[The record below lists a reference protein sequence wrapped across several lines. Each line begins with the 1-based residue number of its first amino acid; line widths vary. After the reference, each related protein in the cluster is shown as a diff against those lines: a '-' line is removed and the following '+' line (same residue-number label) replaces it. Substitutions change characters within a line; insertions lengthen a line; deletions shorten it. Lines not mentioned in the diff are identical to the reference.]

1 MPSNPSSADAQRA
14 RRLYYGWIIVA
25 VISMIGMVQAGQFNT
40 TVGVFVKPVTEEFD
54 WSRSTFI
61 GAISI
66 GTLTGGALAPLSG
79 VLLDRLGGRWVISLG
94 LLLLGGSLIL
104 LSFVNGAWQFY
115 VAMIV
120 GRAGLQGATNLS
132 LGVVVSK
139 WFVRKRGRAMAL
151 AEVGQRA
158 GSGLV
163 PVFAQAIVS
172 TAGWRT
178 AAWST
183 GALVWVLG
191 LLPALFFLRRQP
203 EDLGLRPDGDE
214 EPGPIAAL
222 TPAAAARGYEPP
234 GVTLREALRSPV
246 FWLITLAIAAMFAAI
261 SGISLNLL
269 PYLSDQGLSDGAA
282 VSVLAVYAAVSGF
295 SAVGAGLLSERVAVT
310 RLLQTTYVVL
320 AASTLF
326 LTLVDTTVLGIVFG
340 VAAGIA
346 FGTIS
351 TAFQLVLPAFFGRTH
366 LGAIRGFSQT
376 LNMGAVATGPFL
388 MAFVFDAT
396 GSYDPILFAFAG
408 LLAAG
413 FVMLALVPKPRRA
426 APMR

>member
-1 MPSNPSSADAQRA
+1 MPSDPSSADAQRA
-14 RRLYYGWIIVA
+14 RRLYYGWVIVA
-25 VISMIGMVQAGQFNT
+25 VISMIGLVQAGQFNT
-40 TVGVFVKPVTEEFD
+40 TVGVFVKPVTEEFGWD
-54 WSRSTFI
+54 RSTFI

-104 LSFVNGAWQFY
+104 FSFVNGAWQFY
-115 VAMIV
+115 LAMIV

-139 WFVRKRGRAMAL
+139 WFVRKRGRAMAV

-163 PVFAQAIVS
+163 PVFAQVMVS
-172 TAGWRT
+172 AADWRT
-178 AAWST
+178 AAWAT
-183 GALVWVLG
+183 GALTWVLG
-191 LLPALFFLRRQP
+191 LLPALLFLRRQP
-203 EDLGLRPDGDE
+203 EDLGLKPDGDD
-214 EPGPIAAL
+214 AA
-222 TPAAAARGYEPP
+222 PSAGAPMAPRQGYEPP
-234 GVTLREALRSPV
+234 SVTLHAALRSTT
-246 FWLITLAIAAMFAAI
+246 FWLIALAIAAMFTVI

-269 PYLSDQGLSDGAA
+269 PYLSDEGLSDGAA
-282 VSVLAVYAAVSGF
+282 VSVLAVYATVSGF

-310 RLLQTTYVVL
+310 RLLQTSYVVL

-326 LTLVDTTVLGIVFG
+326 LTLVDTTALGMVYG
-340 VAAGIA
+340 VVAGVA

-351 TAFQLVLPAFFGRTH
+351 TAFQLVLPTFFGRAH

-376 LNMGAVATGPFL
+376 LNMGAVAGGPFL
-388 MAFVFDAT
+388 MAFVFDTT
-396 GSYDPILFAFAG
+396 GSYVPILFAFAG
-408 LLAAG
+408 LLAAA
-413 FVMLALVPKPRRA
+413 FVMLAVVPKSRRA
-426 APMR
+426 APVR

>member
-1 MPSNPSSADAQRA
+1 MPSNPSSADAHRA

-172 TAGWRT
+172 TAG
-178 AAWST
+178 
-183 GALVWVLG
+183 
-191 LLPALFFLRRQP
+191 
-203 EDLGLRPDGDE
+203 
-214 EPGPIAAL
+214 
-222 TPAAAARGYEPP
+222 
-234 GVTLREALRSPV
+234 
-246 FWLITLAIAAMFAAI
+246 
-261 SGISLNLL
+261 
-269 PYLSDQGLSDGAA
+269 
-282 VSVLAVYAAVSGF
+282 
-295 SAVGAGLLSERVAVT
+295 
-310 RLLQTTYVVL
+310 
-320 AASTLF
+320 
-326 LTLVDTTVLGIVFG
+326 
-340 VAAGIA
+340 
-346 FGTIS
+346 
-351 TAFQLVLPAFFGRTH
+351 
-366 LGAIRGFSQT
+366 
-376 LNMGAVATGPFL
+376 
-388 MAFVFDAT
+388 
-396 GSYDPILFAFAG
+396 
-408 LLAAG
+408 
-413 FVMLALVPKPRRA
+413 
-426 APMR
+426 